1 MSPKLPTRYE
11 DLEPTF
17 RAQLRAVPALNAL
30 VQEAATSMKVGGGI
44 RFLPVYGRSGSGKS
58 CAVLEVATHLPQTRV
73 VTLSK
78 SDIQGTSLLATI
90 ERAFETAPEF
100 NQLII
105 AVVDQYEEQAA
116 RKDDLPKS
124 FIERLAHLDRNELRQ
139 KPVLFVWLTTDPAF
153 RDELAAAT
161 SRNERLLLRKD
172 FVLEGPPK
180 TEWSVI
186 EEETYRFHNAN
197 ATLADVGILT
207 TDLKQIA
214 AESDTLGQAL
224 QKTGARVLASA
235 PTLQDLSEFRVIMLW
250 PVTDGERI
258 AKVSTFTDARA
269 GYRLDWNSWYQQL
282 SPEDARALPLHEYNR
297 ARLYFDMRL
306 VPIAAADLMDI
317 CVRIDDETY
326 EPNETARAKFA
337 RTHFSYIIQNSWNP
351 ETYSPMRERESERA
365 EKALKWYEEMNSSP
379 TKIGKRIAKTL
390 TMSGLQARYEHDVS
404 SVHSAVRAD
413 VFVESS
419 PTLPQKTIIE
429 LKAFSPTNTMP
440 STIRNQIRETLRRHA
455 QFAGFLARQ

>member
-30 VQEAATSMKVGGGI
+30 VQEAVSSMKVGGGI

-58 CAVLEVATHLPQTRV
+58 CAVLEVSTHLPQTRV
-73 VTLSK
+73 VKLSK
-78 SDIQGTSLLATI
+78 SDIQGESLLATI
-90 ERAFETAPEF
+90 EKALETASEH
-100 NQLII
+100 NQLLI

-172 FVLEGPPK
+172 FALEGPPK
-180 TEWSVI
+180 TDWAAI
-186 EEETYRFHNAN
+186 EEETYRFHNAD
-197 ATLADVGILT
+197 ATLADVGILAA
-207 TDLKQIA
+207 DLKQIA

-224 QKTGARVLASA
+224 QKTGARVLSSA
-235 PTLQDLSEFRVIMLW
+235 PALQDLSEYRVIMLW

-282 SPEDARALPLHEYNR
+282 SPEDAPTLPLHEYNR

-317 CVRIDDETY
+317 CVKIDDETY
-326 EPNETARAKFA
+326 EPNETARAKFG
-337 RTHFSYIIQNSWNP
+337 RTHFSYLITNTWNS

-365 EKALKWYEEMNSSP
+365 EKAREWYETMNGSP

-390 TMSGLQARYEHDVS
+390 TMSGLQAYHERDVI
-404 SVHSAVRAD
+404 SVHSTVRAD

-419 PTLPQKTIIE
+419 AALPTKTIVE
-429 LKAFSPTNTMP
+429 LKAFSPSNTMP
-440 STIRNQIRETLRRHA
+440 SAIRDQVRVTLRRHA
-455 QFAGFLARQ
+455 QFAGFLAKQ